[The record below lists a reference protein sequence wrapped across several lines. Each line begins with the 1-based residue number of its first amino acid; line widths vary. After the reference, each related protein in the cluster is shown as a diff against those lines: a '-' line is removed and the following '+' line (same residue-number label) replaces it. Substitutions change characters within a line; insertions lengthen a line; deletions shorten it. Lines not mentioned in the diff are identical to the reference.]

1 MKYAA
6 PAGGDWK
13 AQVPLRDGYKFLFLG
28 VYDRNDN
35 VVYACDRMK
44 GCAGVGIRHR
54 PVHWQT
60 RCQNRFCSHG
70 APVVLQGEDIT
81 KLPGFKGFDRRSAS
95 FEQSYD
101 VYWKYRTGHDKDN
114 LTHTLPAYCPG
125 CRAEIERQDAE
136 RRRFGEACRLCR
148 EGIPCRPA
156 LRFQDVV
163 PECRQVFKK
172 SLGGRRSRK
181 KAENGFYAHIRYR
194 DGLLEKRVEE
204 VTAALER
211 VKRDKGCNTEIRS
224 MQYEFRRDSAGEGL
238 FLHTLFIE
246 FPSVHSSFSIT
257 I

>member
-1 MKYAA
+1 MDIFEIRCSC
-6 PAGGDWK
+6 GGDWK
-13 AQVPLRDGYKFLFLG
+13 ARVPLRDGDKFLG

-44 GCAGVGIRHR
+44 ECAGMGVRHR

-60 RCQNRFCSHG
+60 RCQNRFCSYG
-70 APVVLQGEDIT
+70 APVVLQGKDIT
-81 KLPGFKGFDRRSAS
+81 KLPGFKGFDRRNAS

-101 VYWKYRTGHDKDN
+101 VYWECRTGHDKDN
-114 LTHTLPAYCPG
+114 LTRTLLAYCPG

-172 SLGGRRSRK
+172 SIGGRRSRK
-181 KAENGFYAHIRYR
+181 KAENGFYTHIQYR

-204 VTAALER
+204 VTAALDGL
-211 VKRDKGCNTEIRS
+211 KRDNLNPEIRS
-224 MQYEFRRDSAGEGL
+224 MQYEFRRGSAGKGL